1 MVCFPTRGPRGTWN
15 FVFLCVHIYA
25 REQDEIWKKQFSRVL
40 SHDLYCENK
49 RYKLKRSIREVKHHV
64 TKFVPG
70 DQVSPLQYICRLLF
84 IILTH
89 KYVVSLNFLSTIIV
103 LSSFYFS
110 HFLFCEILNLNLMFA
125 VFSIHK
131 AYRNSLITQKKN
143 EAVYLN
149 TPLWQFFF
157 LIGGIFVIYLSQLI
171 SCYYRQASPA
181 G

>member
-1 MVCFPTRGPRGTWN
+1 MVCFPNRGPRGTWH
-15 FVFLCVHIYA
+15 FVFLCQHTYA

-40 SHDLYCENK
+40 SHDLYWENK
-49 RYKLKRSIREVKHHV
+49 TYKLRRSIREVKHHV

-89 KYVVSLNFLSTIIV
+89 KYVVSLNFLSIIIV

-110 HFLFCEILNLNLMFA
+110 HFLFCEILNLNLTFA
-125 VFSIHK
+125 VCSIHK
-131 AYRNSLITQKKN
+131 AYRNYNNKEEKRSSVLKHSIAT
-143 EAVYLN
+143 V
-149 TPLWQFFF
+149 FF

-171 SCYYRQASPA
+171 
-181 G
+181 